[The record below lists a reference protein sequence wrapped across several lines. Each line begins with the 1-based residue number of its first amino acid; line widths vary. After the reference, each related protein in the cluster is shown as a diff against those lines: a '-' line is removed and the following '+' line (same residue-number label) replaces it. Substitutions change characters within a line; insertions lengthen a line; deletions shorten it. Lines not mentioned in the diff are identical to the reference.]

1 LAFTLQLRLR
11 IIPGIPALFQ
21 GSSSLLSP
29 VKSWWLQV
37 VVAVVVVPPLWMKN
51 GLIRRPAD
59 SSVIPHCRHTP
70 NSTNTFE
77 SRETNQK
84 MRKQSDEYFL
94 DGWMDGWCGRRL
106 FITLRNNFFVFLFFL
121 MMSQLRNGLYTSEI
135 FKIK

>member
-37 VVAVVVVPPLWMKN
+37 VVAVVVVPPSWMKN

-77 SRETNQK
+77 SQETNQT

-106 FITLRNNFFVFLFFL
+106 FITLRNNFPLFLFFNDVATAQW
-121 MMSQLRNGLYTSEI
+121 SLYI
-135 FKIK
+135 